1 MTTLE
6 FTAAELVHE
15 PQARSLVTGKSIMV
29 FNIKISEKTTH
40 LNTGNKFDYE
50 NESYEIMTREPVQAP
65 VSYLKFNCVRKVRKI
80 V

>member
-1 MTTLE
+1 MNTLE
-6 FTAAELVHE
+6 FTEDELIRE

-29 FNIKISEKTTH
+29 FNVRVSEKTTN
-40 LNTGNKFDYE
+40 LNTGNKFAYQ

-65 VSYLKFNCVRKVRKI
+65 ISYLKFNCVRKI

>member
-6 FTAAELVHE
+6 FTADELVNKPE
-15 PQARSLVTGKSIMV
+15 SRSLVTGKSITV
-29 FNIKISEKTTH
+29 FNMKISDKTAH
-40 LNTGNKFDYE
+40 LNTSNKFDYE

-65 VSYLKFNCVRKVRKI
+65 VSYLKFNCVRKVEKT